1 MGDEGESGRVVLGV
15 CDEGESATN
24 VLRVCDEGVGEGAGV
39 KRAV

>member
-24 VLRVCDEGVGEGAGV
+24 VLRVCDEGEGEGAGV